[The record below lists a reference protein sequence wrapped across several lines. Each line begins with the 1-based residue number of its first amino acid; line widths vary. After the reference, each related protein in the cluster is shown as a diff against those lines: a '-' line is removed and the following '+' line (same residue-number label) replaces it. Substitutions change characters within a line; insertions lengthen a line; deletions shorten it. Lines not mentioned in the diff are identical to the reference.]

1 MGTRLCRGGARGE
14 RGGGAEDEGE
24 GLVAVGYTDL
34 SLILLR
40 PRRKQPSWRGCPF
53 VCVRPSA
60 RCGRGWRYH
69 KLRRELFNRQ
79 HQGYKPKVIAAV
91 SEYFDTF
98 HWACVLHCHDNIQ
111 QPNKGIVSSII
122 P

>member
-1 MGTRLCRGGARGE
+1 MEGVSIRLRETISSLWE
-14 RGGGAEDEGE
+14 RLEIPQTE
-24 GLVAVGYTDL
+24 
-34 SLILLR
+34 
-40 PRRKQPSWRGCPF
+40 
-53 VCVRPSA
+53 
-60 RCGRGWRYH
+60 
-69 KLRRELFNRQ
+69 RELFNRQ

-98 HWACVLHCHDNIQ
+98 HWGCVLHCHDNIQ

>member
-24 GLVAVGYTDL
+24 GLVVVGYTDL
-34 SLILLR
+34 SLTLLR

-69 KLRRELFNRQ
+69 KQKE
-79 HQGYKPKVIAAV
+79 
-91 SEYFDTF
+91 S
-98 HWACVLHCHDNIQ
+98 
-111 QPNKGIVSSII
+111 SSIDSTRGTNQRSSLS
-122 P
+122 